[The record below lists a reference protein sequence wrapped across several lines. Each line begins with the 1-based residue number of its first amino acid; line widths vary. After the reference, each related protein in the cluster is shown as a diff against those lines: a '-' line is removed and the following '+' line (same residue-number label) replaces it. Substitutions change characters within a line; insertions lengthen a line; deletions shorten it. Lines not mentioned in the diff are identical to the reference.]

1 MGSNNASGGG
11 GGRTDAGPNRTTATK
26 IGVGNITESGKKTK
40 SYKSDNPDAFRNRG
54 AEEIKKGVKGPPSV
68 MLVSAILSKPLQ
80 AGSKVTRDFFTD
92 KVLGSK
98 NYKNVS
104 KTEFLSYNSKKQ
116 DMMYKN
122 YINKRT
128 SGQTDAYGNPIN
140 NRDNGGGNQVVTAPA
155 QTMATATAPTNA
167 EVSQSA
173 AADASSMDTD
183 DPLYKKRKTKRVGR
197 SPTILT
203 GVTGATGGLTLGKKS
218 LLGIS

>member
-1 MGSNNASGGG
+1 MGNRGGGSSG

-26 IGVGNITESGKKTK
+26 IGVGNINEKGKLTGQ
-40 SYKSDNPDAFRNRG
+40 YRSDNPDAFRNRG
-54 AEEIKKGVKGPPSV
+54 AEEIKKGIKGPPTIRIAG
-68 MLVSAILSKPLQ
+68 AILSKPLQ

-116 DMMYKN
+116 EMMYKN
-122 YINKRT
+122 YIDKRT
-128 SGQTDAYGNPIN
+128 SGQTDAYGNTIQ
-140 NRDNGGGNQVVTAPA
+140 RDNDGGGNQVVTAPTEVIA
-155 QTMATATAPTNA
+155 QAPTNA
-167 EVSQSA
+167 EVSQSEA
-173 AADASSMDTD
+173 TDASSMDTS
-183 DPLYKKRKTKRVGR
+183 DPTYVKRKNKRKGR

>member
-26 IGVGNITESGKKTK
+26 IGVGNINEKGKLTGQ
-40 SYKSDNPDAFRNRG
+40 YKSDNPDAFRNRG
-54 AEEIKKGVKGPPSV
+54 AEDIKNKAKKFPTPT
-68 MLVSAILSKPLQ
+68 LVLASGPLQ

-116 DMMYKN
+116 EMMYKN
-122 YINKRT
+122 YIDKRT
-128 SGQTDAYGNPIN
+128 SGQTDAYGNTIN

>member
-1 MGSNNASGGG
+1 MGSNSASGGG

-40 SYKSDNPDAFRNRG
+40 SYKSDNPNAFRNVG
-54 AEEIKKGVKGPPSV
+54 AEKIKKGVKGPPSV
-68 MLVSAILSKPLQ
+68 MLASAILSKPLQ
-80 AGSKVTRDFFTD
+80 AGSKITRDFFTD

-116 DMMYKN
+116 EMMYKN
-122 YINKRT
+122 YIDKRT

-140 NRDNGGGNQVVTAPA
+140 NRDDRGGNQVVTAPTTTIA
-155 QTMATATAPTNA
+155 QAPTNA

>member
-1 MGSNNASGGG
+1 MGSNSASGGG

-40 SYKSDNPDAFRNRG
+40 SYKSDNPNAFRNVG
-54 AEEIKKGVKGPPSV
+54 AEKIKKGVNTPSLAV
-68 MLVSAILSKPLQ
+68 NATAALLSTPLQ

-116 DMMYKN
+116 EMMYKS
-122 YINKRT
+122 YMDKRM
-128 SGQTDAYGNPIN
+128 SGQTDAYGNTIQRN
-140 NRDNGGGNQVVTAPA
+140 DNDGGGNQVVTAPTEVIA
-155 QTMATATAPTNA
+155 QAPTNA
-167 EVSQSA
+167 EVSQSEA
-173 AADASSMDTD
+173 TDASSMDTS
-183 DPLYKKRKTKRVGR
+183 DPTYVKRKNKRKGR

>member
-11 GGRTDAGPNRTTATK
+11 GGRTDAGPNQTTATK
-26 IGVGNITESGKKTK
+26 FGVGNIDESGKKTK
-40 SYKSDNPDAFRNRG
+40 SYKSDNPNAFRNVG
-54 AEEIKKGVKGPPSV
+54 AEKIKKGVKGPPSV
-68 MLVSAILSKPLQ
+68 MLASAILSKPLQ

-116 DMMYKN
+116 EMMYKN
-122 YINKRT
+122 YIDKRT
-128 SGQTDAYGNPIN
+128 SGQTDAYGNTIQ
-140 NRDNGGGNQVVTAPA
+140 RDNDGGGNQVVTAPTEVIA
-155 QTMATATAPTNA
+155 QAPTNA
-167 EVSQSA
+167 EVSQSEA
-173 AADASSMDTD
+173 TDASSMDTN
-183 DPLYKKRKTKRVGR
+183 DPTYIKRKTKRKGR